1 MRPEHLFAM
10 EPQSLSSFF
19 LQLGLFR
26 TWFSELSAA

>member
-1 MRPEHLFAM
+1 M

-26 TWFSELSAA
+26 PWFSELSAA